1 MGEDEF
7 EKFFDSITPAG
18 SYDAHDPTHRALR
31 YTQEI
36 AWRAG
41 REHGMREAARIADGV
56 EAEFLRESTLP
67 DLTGTYSKHCGACAS
82 GAGSVEVAILAAIEG
97 KK

>member
-41 REHGMREAARIADGV
+41 REAGMREA
-56 EAEFLRESTLP
+56 
-67 DLTGTYSKHCGACAS
+67 
-82 GAGSVEVAILAAIEG
+82 SVIIRQLQEDCIDPSFWANSILAAIGEG
-97 KK
+97 K

>member
-1 MGEDEF
+1 MDEF

-41 REHGMREAARIADGV
+41 REAGMREAASLAEEVGEGVISRHIALAARD
-56 EAEFLRESTLP
+56 
-67 DLTGTYSKHCGACAS
+67 
-82 GAGSVEVAILAAIEG
+82 AILAAIGEG
-97 KK
+97 K

>member
-41 REHGMREAARIADGV
+41 REQGMREAAGICQSHTPKDFTTAGIMTRAKC
-56 EAEFLRESTLP
+56 AE
-67 DLTGTYSKHCGACAS
+67 
-82 GAGSVEVAILAAIEG
+82 AILSAIEG